1 MKLKCSEFFL
11 PVGRLRRARQ
21 GRRQRLRRGKWWWD
35 QPVARLP
42 ACPGLPAKM
51 EGFLITA
58 EKRGEIERQKNWHPS
73 RSSRLTSVTG
83 DGDQEEH
90 SETEEAFS
98 VQFQAENDPQLR
110 GGGG

>member
-1 MKLKCSEFFL
+1 M
-11 PVGRLRRARQ
+11 
-21 GRRQRLRRGKWWWD
+21 RRGKWWWD

-51 EGFLITA
+51 EGFLIAA

-73 RSSRLTSVTG
+73 RSGCLTSVTG

-90 SETEEAFS
+90 SEIEEAFS
-98 VQFQAENDPQLR
+98 VQFQAENAPQLR